1 MAKYARV
8 IYALL
13 LDGLTFLPTTVCF
26 VAEPCIVRSGLVKH
40 VKVAAPSTAVKP
52 LLLVSRNSPCK
63 LTKSNND
70 MQSQEYRNGVTQVL
84 SNFMQPQN
92 NVDPLAYINFDAPKQ
107 PILNIHK
114 LAQVLDYELVQNEW
128 FVTGKVN
135 PVYFSN
141 EFQFQD
147 PDVKLAGI
155 EAYARGVCQLFEAS
169 SSRAEII
176 STAVVNATVI
186 TCTWRLS
193 GRVTIGPAGLAIK
206 PYVVYTDYTVEDGL
220 VVFQQDRFS
229 IPQWDILLSALF
241 PFLIGT
247 ITQPP
252 APQVEPRVVKKPAI
266 NSMGANAWMQSLVEK
281 LQL

>member
-1 MAKYARV
+1 
-8 IYALL
+8 
-13 LDGLTFLPTTVCF
+13 
-26 VAEPCIVRSGLVKH
+26 
-40 VKVAAPSTAVKP
+40 
-52 LLLVSRNSPCK
+52 
-63 LTKSNND
+63 
-70 MQSQEYRNGVTQVL
+70 
-84 SNFMQPQN
+84 MQPQN